1 VHRQCLVQESGHT
14 VVMGAVTADTDTARL
29 TSNADDADCGE
40 RASAATGVV
49 NGPQTDSSAADVGP
63 TSTKTHRR
71 RFATIAASAALFFLL
86 LMFSGGFCVWTVMRL
101 SRIEARLER
110 LERIGRLVVDDMV
123 EAPHSGDPFTRPLPV
138 CTVVIFIRVSCDPD
152 LNLPLF

>member
-1 VHRQCLVQESGHT
+1 
-14 VVMGAVTADTDTARL
+14 
-29 TSNADDADCGE
+29 
-40 RASAATGVV
+40 
-49 NGPQTDSSAADVGP
+49 
-63 TSTKTHRR
+63 
-71 RFATIAASAALFFLL
+71 
-86 LMFSGGFCVWTVMRL
+86 MFSGGFCVWTVMRL